1 MSQTII
7 TTAFEQWKAR
17 EAAEGTPVVLDEFVF
32 AQVPGLDPTAPIDR
46 NETLPAAEHIVHRQ
60 AVNKTGVV
68 NQHAVVYA
76 VTLGTEVG
84 DFDFNWIG
92 LANRASGTLAMIVHA
107 PVQRKRATAN
117 GQQGNAI
124 TRSFLMAYT
133 GAAMET
139 GITTPAE
146 SWQIDFTARLS
157 GLDER
162 QRRINL
168 DHYGAAAFFGDGFR
182 VTRSGQRYTVTAG
195 IGYIGG
201 LRAELTKNQPLTLRA
216 APTHVWAD
224 VSLQGNVVS
233 RWETVI
239 TFSVGEAKTD
249 YVDESGFAH
258 YVFALARIDEDGKV
272 ADLRPSGSLPEQA
285 ANSAYLRKDDNLA
298 ALTDKAKSRK
308 HLGLGKLAT
317 QDREQPAT
325 LTQAGISALSN
336 ATDSEDDTTAATPKA
351 IKTVQ
356 DNANRRLEKAQNLA
370 DLPDKGAARSHLEV
384 YSQSQTDGK
393 YLPKTGGTVNGPLT
407 VEGKTQFTGELHANR
422 GALFGGNLVVSWG
435 GRSATFHENGDVTAP
450 IWGGALSAWLHN
462 QLRQSIPSGIPLP
475 WPKQDTPA
483 GWLKCNGAPFDKA
496 LFPLLAQ
503 AYPSGALPDLRG
515 EFIRGW
521 DDGRS
526 VDAGRGILSWQEGQ
540 SPVSGPRGYWKNDN
554 WNNGQQRATGFQFAT
569 GTDNG
574 GWHPIIQQYE
584 HQRETR
590 PRNVAFNYIVRAA

>member
-7 TTAFEQWKAR
+7 TTAFEQWKAQ
-17 EAAEGTPVVLDEFVF
+17 EAAEGKSVVLDEFVF
-32 AQVPGLDPTAPIDR
+32 AQVPGLDPAAPIDR

-133 GAAMET
+133 GAAVET

-157 GLDER
+157 GLDEH
-162 QRRINL
+162 QRLINL

-201 LRAELTKNQPLTLRA
+201 LRAELTKNQPLTMRA
-216 APTHVWAD
+216 TPSRVWVDA
-224 VSLQGNVVS
+224 SLQGNVVS

-239 TFSVGEAKTD
+239 TFSLGEAKTD

-258 YVFALARIDEDGKV
+258 YVFALARIDEDGTV
-272 ADLRPSGSLPEQA
+272 TDLRPAGSLSEQA
-285 ANSAYLRKDDNLA
+285 ANNAYLRMDDNLS

-308 HLGLGKLAT
+308 HLGLGKLST
-317 QDREQPAT
+317 QDSEQAAT
-325 LTQAGISALSN
+325 LTRAGISALSN
-336 ATDSEDDTTAATPKA
+336 ATDSEEDTKAATPKA
-351 IKTVQ
+351 VKTVQ
-356 DNANRRLEKAQNLA
+356 DNANRRLEKTQNLA
-370 DLPDKGAARSHLEV
+370 DLPDKGIARHHLNV
-384 YSQSQTDGK
+384 HSKNDADGR
-393 YLPKTGGTVNGPLT
+393 YYQKTGGTVTGSMILLGRHIILQGDDRKHLGFHNQNGSVRMWLYKDKGGDGVRLNNGNDGGGNGVFNKNGHFYSPQALHAAGAT
-407 VEGKTQFTGELHANR
+407 YQEDGNIHGPVWGGHLSGWIEKRIHESSAFWVVDGNNWWRKDFRAGIEFITQGGFVEGDRNTHRRVNR
-422 GALFGGNLVVSWG
+422 ACLEICV
-435 GRSATFHENGDVTAP
+435 
-450 IWGGALSAWLHN
+450 
-462 QLRQSIPSGIPLP
+462 
-475 WPKQDTPA
+475 
-483 GWLKCNGAPFDKA
+483 
-496 LFPLLAQ
+496 
-503 AYPSGALPDLRG
+503 
-515 EFIRGW
+515 
-521 DDGRS
+521 
-526 VDAGRGILSWQEGQ
+526 
-540 SPVSGPRGYWKNDN
+540 
-554 WNNGQQRATGFQFAT
+554 FA
-569 GTDNG
+569 
-574 GWHPIIQQYE
+574 
-584 HQRETR
+584 
-590 PRNVAFNYIVRAA
+590 